1 MEGGKKKKKI
11 VICEKWVRICS
22 GNDCRFGLNIIS
34 VFVENRIFLPMQ
46 NIRLDMKWLTWKWD
60 HTIPSVI
67 VLEHTKCYRRRINA
81 AVFRS
86 IIHDTVFMFFSH
98 GRIIA
103 GRLYLE
109 RNTWCLLSRI
119 IKPEATRAWLIK
131 SHCNSAQCPSKFPL
145 SGQVC
150 AADDKPSTRP
160 ARLLSVIYRAVM
172 AASDVNSSGQQSS
185 CCAKIHKETHVTP
198 VRCWRAVLWSQTITL
213 KKIYYILNR

>member
-1 MEGGKKKKKI
+1 MTWLLK
-11 VICEKWVRICS
+11 VR
-22 GNDCRFGLNIIS
+22 
-34 VFVENRIFLPMQ
+34 P
-46 NIRLDMKWLTWKWD
+46 

-198 VRCWRAVLWSQTITL
+198 VRC
-213 KKIYYILNR
+213 